1 MGYKNID
8 TFIIEFSKQ
17 IVELN
22 NLKNKDI
29 KKFEKNISKMYDK
42 LRKRDKIGTDQNLWI
57 ELYFQ
62 STYLYLHLKKI
73 GDIPITIV
81 TKHNHILP
89 FYMRKKISKLNTTI
103 LHFDTHP
110 DMNMVKQSGIL
121 PTLYEKFLKTKNDKY
136 ITKAQDIVWDIGS
149 AISGVLM
156 TTGPQNYIW
165 CMPEWVPDS
174 YMNIPYSI
182 KYNKEEVLLI
192 TNDEKYKDEP
202 LCDLVYS
209 SKKFEDNKNI
219 YAKVQTGKEFKSK
232 GYKNTL
238 NKLIDI
244 LGKNE
249 EYILDIDLDY
259 FVCNGQKFEKEEY
272 FKEPYDL
279 VSKNRTKT
287 IIVNED
293 NPRDTTENT
302 QELKKYNDMLKK
314 ELYEI
319 KKRVSKFF
327 RLIAGLKKRG
337 YIPSHISISD
347 STNLEFS
354 ELCHCNSVSNGYV
367 PKYFALFLNRKIQK
381 GLRKLFEK

>member
-8 TFIIEFSKQ
+8 TFIIEFSKE

-22 NLKNKDI
+22 KLRKKDF
-29 KKFEKNISKMYDK
+29 KKFEKNITKMYDK

-62 STYLYLHLKKI
+62 STYLYIPLKKI

-89 FYMRKKISKLNTTI
+89 FYMRQKISKLNTTI

-110 DMNMVKQSGIL
+110 DMNMVKQSGNL
-121 PTLYEKFLKTKNDKY
+121 PTLYEKFLKTKNEKY
-136 ITKAQDIVWDIGS
+136 ITKAQDIVWDIGA
-149 AISGVLM
+149 AITGVLM

-192 TNDEKYKDEP
+192 TNDKTYEDNP
-202 LCDLVYS
+202 LCDLVYF
-209 SKKFEDNKNI
+209 SKKFESDKNI
-219 YAKVQTGKEFKSK
+219 YAKVQTGKEFKSE
-232 GYKNTL
+232 GYKKTI

-244 LGKNE
+244 LGENE
-249 EYILDIDLDY
+249 NYILDIDLDY

-279 VSKNRTKT
+279 VSKKRTKT

-293 NPRDTTENT
+293 NPRDNTDNTE
-302 QELKKYNDMLKK
+302 ELKKYNNMLKT
-314 ELYEI
+314 ELTEI
-319 KKRVSKFF
+319 KKRVTAFF
-327 RLIAGLKKRG
+327 RIIRSLKNRG

-367 PKYFALFLNRKIQK
+367 PKYFALYLNRKIQK
-381 GLRKLFEK
+381 GLRKIFEK

>member
-1 MGYKNID
+1 MVNKNID
-8 TFIIEFSKQ
+8 TFIIEFSKE
-17 IVELN
+17 IVDLN
-22 NLKNKDI
+22 KLRNKDL
-29 KKFEKNISKMYDK
+29 KKFEKNIAKMYDK
-42 LRKRDKIGTDQNLWI
+42 LRKRNKIGTDQNLWI

-73 GDIPITIV
+73 ADIPINIV

-89 FYMRKKISKLNTTI
+89 FYMRQKISKLNTTI

-110 DMNMVKQSGIL
+110 DMNMVKKSGPL
-121 PTLYEKFLKTKNDKY
+121 PNIYQKYLKTKNEKY
-136 ITKAQDIVWDIGS
+136 ITKAQDIVWDIGA

-174 YMNIPYSI
+174 DMNIPYSV
-182 KYNKEEVLLI
+182 KYNKEEVLFI
-192 TNDEKYKDEP
+192 TNDDKYKDDP
-202 LCDLVYS
+202 LCDLVYF
-209 SKKFEDNKNI
+209 SKKIENDTTI
-219 YAKVQTGKEFKSK
+219 YSKIQTGKDVSTK
-232 GYKNTL
+232 TI

-244 LGKNE
+244 LDYKE
-249 EYILDIDLDY
+249 DYILDIDLDY
-259 FVCNGQKFEKEEY
+259 FVCNGQKFEKKEY

-279 VSKNRTKT
+279 VSKKRTKT

-293 NPRDTTENT
+293 NPRDTTDNT
-302 QELKKYNDMLKK
+302 KELEKYNNMLQK

-319 KKRVSKFF
+319 KKRVSTFF
-327 RLIAGLKKRG
+327 KIIGGLKKRG

-367 PKYFALFLNRKIQK
+367 PKYFALYLNKKIQK